1 MMYCLKA
8 LYPIGLFFGSFLKRL
23 VPWSFIER
31 KNWANTKQRKRRPIF
46 GLFSSIVLTF
56 ETSARNWNASPKVDR
71 VTYIWKL
78 SCISTQILAYILSF
92 LRPIPIEIGALLQAD
107 ETCCANVCLEYFHP
121 SLLSF
126 SLRIASI
133 SYVEGFPFAQIAPN
147 SCEFTI
153 LFSLPPSFCC

>member
-8 LYPIGLFFGSFLKRL
+8 LYPIWGSFGALLKRL

-31 KNWANTKQRKRRPIF
+31 KKIWANTKQRKRRPIF

-56 ETSARNWNASPKVDR
+56 DTSARNWNASPKVDG

-92 LRPIPIEIGALLQAD
+92 LRPIPIEIGALQAD

-153 LFSLPPSFCC
+153 LFSPAPLLFC